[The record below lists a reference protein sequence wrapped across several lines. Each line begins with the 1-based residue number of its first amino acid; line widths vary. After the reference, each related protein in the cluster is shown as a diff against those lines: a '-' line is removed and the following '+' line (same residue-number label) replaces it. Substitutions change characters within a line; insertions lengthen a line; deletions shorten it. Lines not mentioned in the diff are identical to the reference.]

1 MEVQLDNPSVQQFGL
16 VFVATVAWALFVGV
30 FYMVVAWRAMRA
42 HERIA
47 ATLER
52 FNIRLKSEAGGGDA
66 PSA

>member
-1 MEVQLDNPSVQQFGL
+1 
-16 VFVATVAWALFVGV
+16 
-30 FYMVVAWRAMRA
+30 MVVAWRAMRA